1 MMVELVFTERKKK
14 EEGHVDDGR
23 AGEAVRRK
31 QRCPMRLV
39 RVLHADTFVSARDV
53 LFNVRQRD
61 SACDPAGASGVGAY
75 DEEEGEGEGEEAL
88 RAADVDASRRA
99 THEPAFSRFCA
110 AHLDEAARL
119 AEIPRLYPF
128 DELRPEE
135 VAKLRRVFQIMWTT
149 TKRDVAKVTCSQV
162 EREQAAAA
170 FEVRL
175 QKLLESE
182 SAEAESAEAVDAPY
196 EDE

>member
-1 MMVELVFTERKKK
+1 MSTTEEQRVRRCAEKNAAGYGWCACSAPTRLSPRASFCSTCDRVIPLAYGIGPLQRSTDPPFDFDAQAPAASEPTTKKK
-14 EEGHVDDGR
+14 EKAKERKPYAPPTLTRLG
-23 AGEAVRRK
+23 APRR
-31 QRCPMRLV
+31 
-39 RVLHADTFVSARDV
+39 
-53 LFNVRQRD
+53 
-61 SACDPAGASGVGAY
+61 
-75 DEEEGEGEGEEAL
+75 
-88 RAADVDASRRA
+88 
-99 THEPAFSRFCA
+99 PAFSRFCA

-149 TKRDVAKVTCSQV
+149 TKRDMAKVTCMQV
-162 EREQAAAA
+162 EREQAAAEY
-170 FEVRL
+170 EVRL

-182 SAEAESAEAVDAPY
+182 SAEAETAEAVDAPY